1 MLFFWHSVKYE
12 VGVCLWLEIVFFP
25 YGCHIL
31 AKSKLEWFLCFVCM
45 WCACGVHV
53 FEKWLESSWFISLL
67 DSHFL
72 FVLMRI

>member
-1 MLFFWHSVKYE
+1 MFCLSILRPLSNLLLHRDSRYGQVGIMLFFWHSVKYE

-45 WCACGVHV
+45 WCAC
-53 FEKWLESSWFISLL
+53 F
-67 DSHFL
+67 
-72 FVLMRI
+72 